1 MLAFRHLHALSVER
15 LGSPDVSIPLE
26 LQVELTVPDVSRT
39 LRLQVEVVF
48 LGGMRFPG
56 MQTIL
61 LAFYVCRP
69 LLQEEWWARRWKTHM
84 TGQTL

>member
-15 LGSPDVSIPLE
+15 LGSPDVNISLE

-56 MQTIL
+56 MQTNL
-61 LAFYVCRP
+61 LVPYACRP
-69 LLQEEWWARRWKTHM
+69 LWQEKWWARRWNIDM
-84 TGQTL
+84 TGQNL

>member
-56 MQTIL
+56 MQTYL
-61 LAFYVCRP
+61 LVPYVCRP
-69 LLQEEWWARRWKTHM
+69 LGQEELWTKRWSTDM